1 MTDLRE
7 RELPAHVTTPLL
19 SLVTARSMDEDY
31 AHVARRRA
39 EEGAANPEGAPPR
52 QKERQRSL
60 TPLIVL
66 AFGVLVAVAAVQ
78 TSRDA
83 DTREL
88 GRAALIEQIEA
99 GRVTLE
105 RLQRDAVTLTAAN
118 RSAERRNAALEDQLR
133 SVRSRVRGLE
143 VAAGYAAVRGPG
155 VRIRVDNA
163 ASADVTEEVRDEDV
177 ATLVD
182 GLWEAGAEAIAIN
195 GQRLNALGGIRNTGR
210 AIHVNGRPVTAP
222 YTVLA
227 IGDTA
232 TLQGNLLATSQ
243 GNTWFTLVSSLG
255 FEFEMSNAEDLRLPA
270 AALRPLRHVQTG
282 TAEDN
287 AGRPEEES
295 NP

>member
-7 RELPAHVTTPLL
+7 RELPVHVTTPLL

-52 QKERQRSL
+52 QQERQRWL

-133 SVRSRVRGLE
+133 SVRSRVRDLE
-143 VAAGYAAVRGPG
+143 VAAGYAAVQGPG

-163 ASADVTEEVRDEDV
+163 ASADVTEEVRDEDI

-243 GNTWFTLVSSLG
+243 GNTWFTLVNSLG
-255 FEFEMSNAEDLRLPA
+255 FEFEMSNAEDLRVPA

>member
-7 RELPAHVTTPLL
+7 RELPVHVTTPLL

-52 QKERQRSL
+52 QQERQRWL

-133 SVRSRVRGLE
+133 SVRSRVRDLE
-143 VAAGYAAVRGPG
+143 VAAGYAAVQGPG

-163 ASADVTEEVRDEDV
+163 ASADVTEEVRDEDI

-243 GNTWFTLVSSLG
+243 GNTWFTLVNSLG

-287 AGRPEEES
+287 AGRPEEET

>member
-7 RELPAHVTTPLL
+7 RELPVHVTTPLL

-52 QKERQRSL
+52 QQERQRWL

-88 GRAALIEQIEA
+88 GRAALIEQIET

-133 SVRSRVRGLE
+133 SVRSRVRDLE
-143 VAAGYAAVRGPG
+143 VAAGYAAVQGPG

-163 ASADVTEEVRDEDV
+163 ASADVTEEVRDEDI

-243 GNTWFTLVSSLG
+243 GNTWFTLVNSLG

-287 AGRPEEES
+287 AGRPEEET

>member
-7 RELPAHVTTPLL
+7 RELPVHVTTPLL

-52 QKERQRSL
+52 QQERQRWL

-133 SVRSRVRGLE
+133 SVRSRVRDLE
-143 VAAGYAAVRGPG
+143 VAAGYAAVQGPG
-155 VRIRVDNA
+155 ARIRVDNA
-163 ASADVTEEVRDEDV
+163 ASADVTEEVRDEDI

-243 GNTWFTLVSSLG
+243 GNTWFTLVNSLG